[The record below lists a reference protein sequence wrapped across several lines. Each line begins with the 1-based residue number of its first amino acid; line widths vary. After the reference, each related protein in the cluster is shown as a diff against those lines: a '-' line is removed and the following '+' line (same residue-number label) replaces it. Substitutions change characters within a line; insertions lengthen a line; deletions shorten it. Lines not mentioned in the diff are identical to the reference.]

1 MISEFFASIPAWLY
15 ALIIFS
21 LRVGDMSL
29 DTLRVLFVVRGK
41 KTISW
46 ILGFFQ
52 SLLFVIAITSV
63 LTQLDNIM
71 NVIGYAAGFAT
82 GNVLGMMIEERLA
95 VGHIQLTIMSAT
107 RGAAICDALRIAGF
121 GVTEIPGRGKN
132 GTVSV
137 ILTNVYRKDVD
148 RLETVILETD
158 PEAFVTREDVRPMR
172 RGFWRA

>member
-1 MISEFFASIPAWLY
+1 MDFSVINSPQAWLF
-15 ALIIFS
+15 ALMIFA

-41 KTISW
+41 KTIAW
-46 ILGFFQ
+46 VLGFFQ

-63 LTQLDNIM
+63 LTQLNNPLNI
-71 NVIGYAAGFAT
+71 IGYAAGFAT
-82 GNVLGMMIEERLA
+82 GNVLGMIIEERLA
-95 VGHIQLTIMSAT
+95 VGHIQLTIISMN
-107 RGAAICDALRIAGF
+107 RGAAVCDALRNSGF

-137 ILTNVYRKDVD
+137 ILTSVFRKDVD